1 MANKN
6 DELVYQLS
14 MTKDQARAVSRAC
27 ELYARLL
34 NGQLDELN
42 IDLLLHESKDDIC
55 GRREAAMYLLLKL
68 KEIYFPEL
76 HGHGHSYGIGHD
88 AVSDRVWST
97 YMAIRHCM
105 AWHEHPEGG
114 IGCQFDRPFSL
125 GNEPVPECIVKNKGC
140 TGDEPVGDQ
149 YP

>member
-1 MANKN
+1 
-6 DELVYQLS
+6 
-14 MTKDQARAVSRAC
+14 
-27 ELYARLL
+27 
-34 NGQLDELN
+34 
-42 IDLLLHESKDDIC
+42 
-55 GRREAAMYLLLKL
+55 MYLLLKL

-125 GNEPVPECIVKNKGC
+125 GNEPVPECIVKNKDC
-140 TGDEPVGDQ
+140 TGDEPVGNQ
-149 YP
+149 HS